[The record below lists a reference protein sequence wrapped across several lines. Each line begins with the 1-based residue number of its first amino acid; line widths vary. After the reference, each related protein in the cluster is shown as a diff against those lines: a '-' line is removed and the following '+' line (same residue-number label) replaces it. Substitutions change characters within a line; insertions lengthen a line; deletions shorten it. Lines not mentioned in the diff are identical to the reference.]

1 MEMTTRMELRPVSEL
16 IPYARNAREHSEV
29 QIRQLR
35 SSLREFGFVAP
46 MLIDAQGNILA
57 GHGRLAAAA
66 AEGLER
72 VPCVLVE
79 HLTATQ
85 RRAYILADNRLA
97 EQASWDAELVS
108 LELQELRDAGF
119 ELDLTGFDAS
129 DILLEDPPEAGE
141 DGYDLNRVLS
151 SAKDLKETVG
161 MSDILAMT
169 EMRLL
174 ITDRKEPVTLS
185 GKAAYISD
193 NVTMDKKLKTAFFE
207 EESGELAYILFK

>member
-46 MLIDAQGNILA
+46 LLIDAQGNILA

-141 DGYDLNRVLS
+141 DGYVPELPEEPRSKQGEVYQMGRHRLMCGDA
-151 SAKDLKETVG
+151 AK
-161 MSDILAMT
+161 A
-169 EMRLL
+169 
-174 ITDRKEPVTLS
+174 
-185 GKAAYISD
+185 
-193 NVTMDKKLKTAFFE
+193 E
-207 EESGELAYILFK
+207 EECRAVLGSSLQD

>member
-1 MEMTTRMELRPVSEL
+1 MC
-16 IPYARNAREHSEV
+16 
-29 QIRQLR
+29 
-35 SSLREFGFVAP
+35 SSDL
-46 MLIDAQGNILA
+46 LIDAQGNILA

-141 DGYDLNRVLS
+141 DGYVPASL
-151 SAKDLKETVG
+151 AKKFRALAP
-161 MSDILAMT
+161 ILIRMGILTSLDGDGLA
-169 EMRLL
+169 RYL
-174 ITDRKEPVTLS
+174 IAEHNYLRATKQDRKSV
-185 GKAAYISD
+185 
-193 NVTMDKKLKTAFFE
+193 V
-207 EESGELAYILFK
+207 